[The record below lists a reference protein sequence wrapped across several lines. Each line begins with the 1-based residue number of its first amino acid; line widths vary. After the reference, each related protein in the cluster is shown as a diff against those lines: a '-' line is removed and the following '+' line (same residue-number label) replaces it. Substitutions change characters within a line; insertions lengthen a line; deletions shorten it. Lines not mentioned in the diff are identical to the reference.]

1 MNKPLSKDAVVS
13 MQQRNSDSTYEN
25 QNNIKDAFENAVDVA
40 EKEGFGAKLRKFGKS
55 VGGKMQSAA
64 ISFRDRVWTPT
75 KQRVSENGKSIA
87 ASLSLGYAAYQTQR
101 LRDKA
106 VIREGKIAKYDSYLA
121 EHTPVSQSGV
131 EPVVE
136 SKDVAEI
143 KTTDTAIITSDVA
156 ISDGVAKKVSKPEI
170 VESSSEGEIIV
181 SEGQSHDSDKSSKE
195 SILSEKRAS
204 LDAAYREGM
213 ANVISKLRDFLNEFD
228 EKSASIEE
236 LDCIGM
242 NVQQAGAYM
251 NNMKQMSQVS
261 QSRELP
267 VVEMEDSTEAEV
279 EAGI

>member
-136 SKDVAEI
+136 SKDVVKEAVASET
-143 KTTDTAIITSDVA
+143 KA
-156 ISDGVAKKVSKPEI
+156 ISTTSEVAKKVSQPEI
-170 VESSSEGEIIV
+170 VESSSEGK
-181 SEGQSHDSDKSSKE
+181 SHDSDKSSKE

>member
-1 MNKPLSKDAVVS
+1 MDKPLSKDAIVS

-25 QNNIKDAFENAVDVA
+25 QHDIKGAFEDAVDVA
-40 EKEGFGAKLRKFGKS
+40 EKEGFGAKFRRLGKS
-55 VGGKMQSAA
+55 IGGKMQSAA
-64 ISFRDRVWTPT
+64 IAFRDKVWTPT
-75 KQRVSENGKSIA
+75 KQKVSENSKSIA
-87 ASLSLGYAAYQTQR
+87 SSLSLGYAAYQTQR

-121 EHTPVSQSGV
+121 EHTPVSQLSV

-136 SKDVAEI
+136 SKDVVKEAVASE
-143 KTTDTAIITSDVA
+143 TNA
-156 ISDGVAKKVSKPEI
+156 ISTTSEVAEKVSQSEI
-170 VESSSEGEIIV
+170 VESSSEGEIIF
-181 SEGQSHDSDKSSKE
+181 SEGKSHDGDKSSKE
-195 SILSEKRAS
+195 SILSEKKAS

-236 LDCIGM
+236 LDYIGM

-251 NNMKQMSQVS
+251 NNMKQMSQMN

-267 VVEMEDSTEAEV
+267 VVEMNDSTEAVV